1 MTINNIKIL
10 KGLTQAAH
18 LLRQHEPSL
27 FDAFVVKFS
36 TYLSADLVNSLDEA
50 TSLND
55 ISALLLGKFDYIG
68 HKLRIIR

>member
-18 LLRQHEPSL
+18 LLRQYEPSL

-36 TYLSADLVNSLDEA
+36 THLSADLVNSLDEA

-55 ISALLLGKFDYIG
+55 ISALLLGKFFHAD
-68 HKLRIIR
+68 H